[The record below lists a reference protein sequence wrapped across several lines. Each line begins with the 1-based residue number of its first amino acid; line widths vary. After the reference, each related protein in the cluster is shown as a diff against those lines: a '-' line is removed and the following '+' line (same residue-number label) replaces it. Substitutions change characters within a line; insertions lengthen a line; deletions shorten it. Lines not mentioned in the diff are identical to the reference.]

1 MDINYKNWITSIATR
16 FKQAQIKA
24 ATQVNAEMLR
34 FYWELGKDVLQL
46 SEASAYGDKVLQKIR
61 KMHNLVM
68 NLLMMNLALQL
79 LHRLKKAEK
88 HRDNRQHQAVKKNL
102 ITAILNLTMK
112 IYKK

>member
-46 SEASAYGDKVLQKIR
+46 SEASAYGDKVL
-61 KMHNLVM
+61 
-68 NLLMMNLALQL
+68 
-79 LHRLKKAEK
+79 
-88 HRDNRQHQAVKKNL
+88 
-102 ITAILNLTMK
+102 
-112 IYKK
+112 